1 MLRFPLQIC
10 FGLAVWGAVAIALP
24 PSSAQAQPP
33 RGPRDYFDRGDYSPG
48 DYDRSDARDQV
59 FDGRVYEDS
68 YADRDD
74 EDAYRR
80 SRRYDS
86 NDESFSESYPNL
98 PPARSRAQPPSRS
111 RAQATS
117 RSRAQLEADED
128 NYGRRART
136 PSRPASR
143 YRRYSSDYVERN
155 AYAGAPVRRHYY
167 GGYDRYD
174 SPGYLDDAGRAAS
187 LANGYSQRGVEQY
200 RDMYG
205 RGVRTNDV
213 YPLQRNVNP
222 RRWRGRDLNG
232 SVAADDED
240 TSGADEVED
249 LIRKEMSVRPGANL
263 RVSSS
268 GTYTMRNYV
277 DTGNQVHARFR
288 LPVHKRWAYGRGP

>member
-1 MLRFPLQIC
+1 MLRLPLRIWL
-10 FGLAVWGAVAIALP
+10 GLVVLGAIATVLP
-24 PSSAQAQPP
+24 PNSAQAQAP
-33 RGPRDYFDRGDYSPG
+33 RGPRDYFDRGDY
-48 DYDRSDARDQV
+48 DRGGYRDEV
-59 FDGRVYEDS
+59 FDGRVYDDS
-68 YADRDD
+68 YADRDE
-74 EDAYRR
+74 EDAYRG
-80 SRRYDS
+80 SRRPRYDS
-86 NDESFSESYPNL
+86 NEESFSESYPNL
-98 PPARSRAQPPSRS
+98 PPARSRAQAP
-111 RAQATS
+111 S

-128 NYGRRART
+128 NYGRRPRT

>member
-1 MLRFPLQIC
+1 MLRLQLRIWL
-10 FGLAVWGAVAIALP
+10 GLAVLGAIITAP
-24 PSSAQAQPP
+24 PSASAQAQP
-33 RGPRDYFDRGDYSPG
+33 RGPRDYFDRGDY
-48 DYDRSDARDQV
+48 DQSDSRDQV
-59 FDGRVYEDS
+59 FDGRVYDDS

-80 SRRYDS
+80 SRRTRYNS
-86 NDESFSESYPNL
+86 NEESFSESYPNL
-98 PPARSRAQPPSRS
+98 PPSRSRAQPP
-111 RAQATS
+111 S

-128 NYGRRART
+128 NYGRRPRT
-136 PSRPASR
+136 PSRSASR
-143 YRRYSSDYVERN
+143 YRRYASDYVERN

-232 SVAADDED
+232 SVATDDED
-240 TSGADEVED
+240 ISGADEIED
-249 LIRKEMSVRPGANL
+249 LIRKEYSVRPGANL

-268 GTYTMRNYV
+268 GTYTMRNYI

-288 LPVHKRWAYGRGP
+288 LPVHKRWEYGRGP

>member
-1 MLRFPLQIC
+1 MLRLPLQIWL
-10 FGLAVWGAVAIALP
+10 GMVVWGAIAIALP
-24 PSSAQAQPP
+24 PASAHAQP
-33 RGPRDYFDRGDYSPG
+33 RGPRDYFDRGDYDSGDHDRG
-48 DYDRSDARDQV
+48 DYRDQV
-59 FDGRVYEDS
+59 FDDRVYDDP
-68 YADRDD
+68 YADRD
-74 EDAYRR
+74 EENAYRR
-80 SRRYDS
+80 SRRPRS
-86 NDESFSESYPNL
+86 NSNEESFSESYPYL
-98 PPARSRAQPPSRS
+98 PPSRSRAQPPSRS
-111 RAQATS
+111 RAQ
-117 RSRAQLEADED
+117 READED
-128 NYGRRART
+128 NYGRRPRT

-155 AYAGAPVRRHYY
+155 NYAGAPVRRHYY

-232 SVAADDED
+232 SVATDDED
-240 TSGADEVED
+240 ISGADEVED

-268 GTYTMRNYV
+268 GTYTMRNYI

-288 LPVHKRWAYGRGP
+288 LPVHKRWEYGRGP

>member
-1 MLRFPLQIC
+1 MVRLPLRIWL
-10 FGLAVWGAVAIALP
+10 GLAVLGAITTALP
-24 PSSAQAQPP
+24 SASTQAQSP
-33 RGPRDYFDRGDYSPG
+33 RGPRDYFDRGDYGPG
-48 DYDRSDARDQV
+48 DYDRSDSRDQA
-59 FDGRVYEDS
+59 FDGRVDENS

-74 EDAYRR
+74 EDTDRR

-86 NDESFSESYPNL
+86 NEESFSESYPNL
-98 PPARSRAQPPSRS
+98 PPSRS
-111 RAQATS
+111 RAQ
-117 RSRAQLEADED
+117 READAD
-128 NYGRRART
+128 NYGRRPRT

-155 AYAGAPVRRHYY
+155 SYAGAPVRRHYY

-232 SVAADDED
+232 SVATDDED

-249 LIRKEMSVRPGANL
+249 LIRKEYSVRPGANL

-268 GTYTMRNYV
+268 GTYTMRNYI

-288 LPVHKRWAYGRGP
+288 LPVHKRWEYGRGP